1 MEERNAER
9 HAFSPRRPQALITAV
24 PGYYDAA
31 EKLAAF
37 GAGTGRQPLT
47 VRPFVRSSRTGNS
60 GNIIPI
66 GDGGVKNTDS
76 QKSLPPGGRCPS
88 AHTGAD
94 EGWRAVPT
102 RSRPAA
108 NT

>member
-9 HAFSPRRPQALITAV
+9 HAFSPRRLKALITAV
-24 PGYYDAA
+24 RGSCRAA
-31 EKLAAF
+31 WKLAAF

-66 GDGGVKNTDS
+66 GGRGVKNPNS
-76 QKSLPPGGRCPS
+76 QKAFPFGEGGFFIALWAMKKTEEVLPQDGF
-88 AHTGAD
+88 A
-94 EGWRAVPT
+94 EG
-102 RSRPAA
+102 
-108 NT
+108 